1 MLKYVKLPIVP
12 ISNTKNMAWQL
23 YELLI
28 SIFPEQFIYT
38 EIEKA
43 EKKISKISFTD
54 ILSFAYDLFIHTN
67 VKGKLQPSK
76 QLKFMQHF
84 YS

>member
-43 EKKISKISFTD
+43 EKKSAKLALLTFFDLHMICLFT
-54 ILSFAYDLFIHTN
+54 
-67 VKGKLQPSK
+67 QM
-76 QLKFMQHF
+76 LKENCNPAN
-84 YS
+84 S

>member
-54 ILSFAYDLFIHTN
+54 IL
-67 VKGKLQPSK
+67 
-76 QLKFMQHF
+76 
-84 YS
+84 